1 MRKPPPKNT
10 SSPERSSTSRED
22 RRSGPSG
29 RDGAAAP
36 RPDER
41 TGGRREQRTAAPGR
55 DQRGP
60 GRREDRPAS
69 NRGDYRPALNER
81 PSGDRQERPAPNRS
95 ERPRDERAAFIRGER
110 SGPAR
115 DDRSA
120 LVQEDRPAPNR
131 EERPPGVRAERGPDN
146 RPNARTQARQQ
157 AQAEGRIGPHGEATP
172 TSAPRPQ
179 APVRAL
185 APASPNR
192 ADVPPVKGDRLE
204 GRNVV
209 YEALVRGRR
218 TVRIVWMDVGARSDD
233 KIDQILAMAGDRVK
247 RVERTQLDRMSLTG
261 VHNGVIAEADEMV
274 EPTVRQLLGAPEP
287 FLVLVDEV
295 QYEHNLGAVLRSA
308 LGAGVDGVIIPT
320 QRGKGLT
327 PIVQRVSMGGAEAVP
342 VVRAGISA
350 SLAEIQRAGV
360 RVIGADMNG
369 TAPWDLD
376 LTGPIAFV
384 LGGEDKGLTAPVR
397 KRCDAIAGIPLA
409 GNLQSLNV
417 SVTAGILLFERVR
430 QMAELAK
437 RKKG

>member
-1 MRKPPPKNT
+1 MR
-10 SSPERSSTSRED
+10 PEREMRPERTLQPEREM
-22 RRSGPSG
+22 RPEREP
-29 RDGAAAP
+29 RAEKAP
-36 RPDER
+36 RD
-41 TGGRREQRTAAPGR
+41 
-55 DQRGP
+55 
-60 GRREDRPAS
+60 
-69 NRGDYRPALNER
+69 
-81 PSGDRQERPAPNRS
+81 PN
-95 ERPRDERAAFIRGER
+95 
-110 SGPAR
+110 
-115 DDRSA
+115 
-120 LVQEDRPAPNR
+120 
-131 EERPPGVRAERGPDN
+131 AERRPDA
-146 RPNARTQARQQ
+146 RPNARTEARNK
-157 AQAEGRIGPHGEATP
+157 ALAEGRLGVPQRGGEPTRTDTP
-172 TSAPRPQ
+172 RESTPR
-179 APVRAL
+179 PVRAL
-185 APASPNR
+185 APAPGGR
-192 ADVPPVKGDRLE
+192 GDVPPVRGDRLE

-218 TVRIVWMDVGARSDD
+218 TVRTIWLDIGARSDD
-233 KIDQILAMAGDRVK
+233 KVDQILALGGDKVQ
-247 RVERTQLDRMSLTG
+247 RVERTLLDRMSLTG

-369 TAPWDLD
+369 VAPWDLD

-397 KRCDAIAGIPLA
+397 KRCDAIAGIPLQ

-430 QMAELAK
+430 QMAELA
-437 RKKG
+437 RRSKG